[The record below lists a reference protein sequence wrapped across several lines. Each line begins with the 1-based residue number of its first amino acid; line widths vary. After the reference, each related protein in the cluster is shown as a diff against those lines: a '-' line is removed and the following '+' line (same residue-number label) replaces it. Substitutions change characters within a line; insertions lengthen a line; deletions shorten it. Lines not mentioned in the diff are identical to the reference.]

1 MYRHLL
7 VSLVVAFLCM
17 HNLCNHKLISRYSRC
32 KMTQPTKWLQFFG
45 GLNSGTKLLWRG
57 NRENCLLCSPIR
69 KFASRPLSYRSC
81 LRVDKTEGF
90 KLPILV
96 ASCCKYSN
104 ESFDFG
110 IQQWY
115 VCDEE
120 GQRWPEGCVRVPPKC
135 CSALTRPP
143 PAKSNNDVRRGCEET
158 FSTFSSSINF
168 K

>member
-1 MYRHLL
+1 LYLYRHLL

-45 GLNSGTKLLWRG
+45 GLNSGTKLLRRGIRRG
-57 NRENCLLCSPIR
+57 NRESCLLCSPIR

-115 VCDEE
+115 VGSTLARRLCSGSSEMLLRSHASPTSE
-120 GQRWPEGCVRVPPKC
+120 VQQRR
-135 CSALTRPP
+135 
-143 PAKSNNDVRRGCEET
+143 
-158 FSTFSSSINF
+158 
-168 K
+168 